1 MAQRI
6 RITGLV
12 QGVGFRPNVWRLARA
27 CGIAGTVRN
36 DSSGVLIDA
45 WGSDAAL
52 ADFQQQ
58 LRTDIPPLARLD
70 SLQVMLLDAPCPH
83 DDFRIIA
90 SESGEIHTG
99 VVADA
104 AMCPACRADIF
115 DASNRR
121 YRYPFTNCTHC
132 GPRLSIVRTI
142 PYDRANTSMA
152 EFAQC
157 PDCLREYTDPAD
169 RRFHAQPN
177 ACPTCGPSV
186 WLEDM
191 AGQGIEPTAA
201 ERDCIDT
208 ASRLLREGCIIAL
221 MGLGGVHLVC
231 DATNETAVATLR
243 QRKRRYQKPLAL
255 MARDTEVIRQYCYV
269 SDAEAALLQG
279 RHAPIVLLERKIPP
293 IPSPSPARGEGSKR
307 QESGG
312 LSCSLTP
319 CGGGL
324 GWGVSSALNTLGFM
338 LPYTPLHALLLE
350 SWDTPLIMTSANLSE
365 EPQCITIVETR
376 QRMQGIADYLLL
388 HNRPIVNRVD
398 DSVARILAGK
408 PRLLRRARGYAPEPL
423 TLPAG
428 FANAP
433 PLLAMGGELKNT
445 FALLRDGQAILS
457 QHLGD
462 LEDART
468 GREYT
473 HTLRLY
479 RDLFQHQP
487 QAIVV
492 DKHPG
497 YRSTQLGQQWA
508 REQGLPLI
516 EVQHHHAHVAACM
529 AENGWPVEG
538 GKVLGIL
545 LDGLGYGDDGT
556 LWGGEFLLADYSN
569 YERVGHFKPV
579 AMPGGTQAIL
589 QPWRNT
595 WAHLQALGWSE
606 VSTCFADLELIQYLQ
621 QQPLA
626 TLETMLTRGL
636 NSPSSSSCGRLF
648 DAVAAALDCSRDS
661 ISYEG
666 QAAIELEALT
676 PACLL
681 NIVPAYPFALA
692 KNAAACWEIDPAPL
706 WFELLK
712 DLQTGY
718 CREAIAAQF
727 HQGLI
732 HIISELAQ
740 RLWVEYPEIK
750 AIALSGGV
758 FQNAILFNGIS
769 QRLQGFGQPV
779 LTHQHVP
786 TNDGGIALGQA
797 VIGAMRQKQAYYAP

>member
-1 MAQRI
+1 MSAHRI

-12 QGVGFRPNVWRLARA
+12 QGVGFRPNVWRLAHE
-27 CGIAGTVRN
+27 CNIAGTVCN
-36 DSSGVLIDA
+36 DSSGVLIEA
-45 WGSDAAL
+45 WGNESAL

-70 SLQVMLLDAPCPH
+70 SLRATPLDMPCPH

-90 SESGEIHTG
+90 SVGGEIHTG

-104 AMCPACRADIF
+104 ALCRACRADIVE
-115 DASNRR
+115 ASNRR

-132 GPRLSIVRTI
+132 GPRLSIVRSI

-152 EFAQC
+152 SFPQC
-157 PDCLREYTDPAD
+157 PDCLREYTNPAD

-177 ACPTCGPSV
+177 ACPTCGPTM

-191 AGQGIEPTAA
+191 AGQGITPMAT
-201 ERDCIDT
+201 ERDCLDT
-208 ASRLLREGCIIAL
+208 ASRLLREGHIIAL

-231 DATNETAVATLR
+231 DATNAASIAELR
-243 QRKRRYQKPLAL
+243 RRKRRYQKPLAL
-255 MARDTEVIRQYCYV
+255 MVRDVDVIRPYCHI
-269 SDAEAALLQG
+269 SDAEAVLLHSK
-279 RHAPIVLLERKIPP
+279 HAPIVLLERRVGGEIPT
-293 IPSPSPARGEGSKR
+293 I
-307 QESGG
+307 
-312 LSCSLTP
+312 
-319 CGGGL
+319 
-324 GWGVSSALNTLGFM
+324 GFM

-350 SWDTPLIMTSANLSE
+350 TWDTPLIMTSANRSA
-365 EPQCITIVETR
+365 EPQCITVEETR

-398 DSVARILAGK
+398 DSVTRILAGK
-408 PRLLRRARGYAPEPL
+408 PRLLRRARGYAPEPI
-423 TLPAG
+423 TLPLG
-428 FANAP
+428 FADAP

-445 FALLRDGQAILS
+445 FALVRDGQAILS

-468 GREYT
+468 WREYT
-473 HTLRLY
+473 HTLQLY

-497 YRSTQLGQQWA
+497 YRSTQLGQEWA

-516 EVQHHHAHVAACM
+516 EVQHHHAHIAACM
-529 AENGWPVEG
+529 ADNGWATDG
-538 GKVLGIL
+538 GKVLGIV

-556 LWGGEFLLADYSN
+556 LWGGEFLLADYGG

-579 AMPGGTQAIL
+579 AMPGGVQAIR

-595 WAHLQALGWSE
+595 WAHLHALGWAEVASE
-606 VSTCFADLELIQYLQ
+606 FADLELIQYLQ

-626 TLETMLTRGL
+626 TLDTMLARGL
-636 NSPSSSSCGRLF
+636 NAPLSSSCGRLF
-648 DAVAAALDCSRDS
+648 DAVAAALDCSRAS

-681 NIVPAYPFALA
+681 HVVPAYPFAIA
-692 KNAAACWEIDPAPL
+692 RNAAGCWEIDSAPM
-706 WFELLK
+706 WYELLK

-732 HIISELAQ
+732 HVIADLAQ
-740 RLWVEYPEIK
+740 RLCVEFPTIQ
-750 AIALSGGV
+750 AVALSGGV
-758 FQNAILFNGIS
+758 FQNALLCTGVQ
-769 QRLQGFGQPV
+769 QRLESAGLRV

-786 TNDGGIALGQA
+786 SNDGGIALGQA
-797 VIGAMRQKQAYYAP
+797 VIGAMARM

>member
-1 MAQRI
+1 MACCI

-12 QGVGFRPNVWRLARA
+12 QGVGFRPNVWRLAQA
-27 CGIAGTVRN
+27 GGIAGTVRN
-36 DSSGVLIDA
+36 DSSGVLIKA
-45 WGSDAAL
+45 WGSESAL

-58 LRTDIPPLARLD
+58 LRTDIPPLARIDHIHIMPLD
-70 SLQVMLLDAPCPH
+70 TACCPH
-83 DDFRIIA
+83 HDFRIIA
-90 SESGEIHTG
+90 SVGGEIHTG
-99 VVADA
+99 IVADA

-152 EFAQC
+152 GFAQC
-157 PDCLREYTDPAD
+157 PECLSEYTNPAD

-177 ACPTCGPSV
+177 ACPTCGPNV

-191 AGQGIEPTAA
+191 AGKGIAPDVA
-201 ERDCIDT
+201 ERDCLDT
-208 ASRLLREGCIIAL
+208 ANRLLREGHILAL

-231 DATNETAVATLR
+231 DATNEASVAELR
-243 QRKRRYQKPLAL
+243 CRKRRYQKPLAL
-255 MARDTEVIRQYCYV
+255 MARDLDVIIQYCYV
-269 SDAEAALLQG
+269 SDADAALLQSK
-279 RHAPIVLLERKIPP
+279 HAPIVLLERRVGGAQAIPTIIAP
-293 IPSPSPARGEGSKR
+293 HQHTI
-307 QESGG
+307 
-312 LSCSLTP
+312 
-319 CGGGL
+319 
-324 GWGVSSALNTLGFM
+324 GFM
-338 LPYTPLHALLLE
+338 LPYTPIHALLLE
-350 SWDTPLIMTSANLSE
+350 TWNTPLIMTSANLSE
-365 EPQCITIVETR
+365 EPQCITIAETR

-388 HNRPIVNRVD
+388 HNRPILNRVD

-408 PRLLRRARGYAPEPL
+408 PRLLRRSRGYAPEPIN
-423 TLPAG
+423 LPEG
-428 FANAP
+428 FTATP

-445 FALLRDGQAILS
+445 FALVRDGQAILS

-468 GREYT
+468 WREYT
-473 HTLRLY
+473 HTLQLY
-479 RDLFQHQP
+479 RDLFQHEP

-529 AENGWPVEG
+529 AENGWAING
-538 GKVLGIL
+538 GKVLGIV

-556 LWGGEFLLADYSN
+556 LWGGEFLLADYSG
-569 YERVGHFKPV
+569 YERVGHFKPI

-595 WAHLQALGWSE
+595 WAHLHTLGWSE

-636 NSPSSSSCGRLF
+636 NSPLSSSCGRLF
-648 DAVAAALDCSRDS
+648 DAVAASLNCSRDT

-676 PACLL
+676 PVCLL
-681 NIVPAYPFALA
+681 NIVPPYPFALA
-692 KNAAACWEIDPAPL
+692 KNAAGCWEIDPASM
-706 WFELLK
+706 WYELLK
-712 DLQTGY
+712 DLHTGY

-732 HIISELAQ
+732 HVISELAQ
-740 RLWVEYPEIK
+740 RLCVESPEIQ

-758 FQNAILFNGIS
+758 FQNTILFNGIS
-769 QRLQGFGQPV
+769 QRLQGFGQQV

-797 VIGAMRQKQAYYAP
+797 AIGAMLQKQAYYAP

>member
-1 MAQRI
+1 MSAQRI

-12 QGVGFRPNVWRLARA
+12 QGVGFRPNVWRLAQA
-27 CGIAGTVRN
+27 EGIAGTVRN
-36 DSSGVLIDA
+36 DSSGVLIEA
-45 WGSDAAL
+45 WGSESAL
-52 ADFQQQ
+52 ANFQQQ

-70 SLQVMLLDAPCPH
+70 NLHITLLDEPCPH

-90 SESGEIHTG
+90 SVGGEIHTG
-99 VVADA
+99 IVADA

-152 EFAQC
+152 GFPQC
-157 PDCLREYTDPAD
+157 PECLSEYTNPAD

-177 ACPTCGPSV
+177 ACPTCGPNM
-186 WLEDM
+186 WLENM
-191 AGQGIEPTAA
+191 AGQGIAPDVA
-201 ERDCIDT
+201 ERDGLDT
-208 ASRLLREGCIIAL
+208 ANGLLREGHILAL

-231 DATNETAVATLR
+231 EATNEASVAELR
-243 QRKRRYQKPLAL
+243 RRKRRYQKPLAL
-255 MARDTEVIRQYCYV
+255 MARDLAVIRQYCQV
-269 SDAEAALLQG
+269 DDVEAALLQSKY
-279 RHAPIVLLERKIPP
+279 APIVLLNRRVGGAQAIPT
-293 IPSPSPARGEGSKR
+293 ISPNVAPH
-307 QESGG
+307 QH
-312 LSCSLTP
+312 TI
-319 CGGGL
+319 
-324 GWGVSSALNTLGFM
+324 GFM

-350 SWDTPLIMTSANLSE
+350 TWNTPLIMTSANLSE
-365 EPQCITIVETR
+365 EPQCITLKETR

-398 DSVARILAGK
+398 DSVTRVLAGR
-408 PRLLRRARGYAPEPL
+408 PRIMRRARGYAPESIN
-423 TLPAG
+423 LPSG
-428 FANAP
+428 FADAP

-445 FALLRDGQAILS
+445 FVLLRDGQAILS

-468 GREYT
+468 WHEYT
-473 HTLRLY
+473 HTLQLY
-479 RDLFQHQP
+479 RDLFQHEP

-508 REQGLPLI
+508 REQGLPLL

-529 AENGWPVEG
+529 AENGWSLDG
-538 GKVLGIL
+538 GKVLGIV

-556 LWGGEFLLADYSN
+556 LWGGEFLLADYRG
-569 YERVGHFKPV
+569 YQRVGHFKPV
-579 AMPGGTQAIL
+579 AMPGGTQVIL

-595 WAHLQALGWSE
+595 WAHLHALGWSE
-606 VSTCFADLELIQYLQ
+606 VSACFADLELIQYLQ
-621 QQPLA
+621 QQPVA

-636 NSPSSSSCGRLF
+636 NSPLSSACGRLF
-648 DAVAAALDCSRDS
+648 DAVAAALNCSRDT

-681 NIVPAYPFALA
+681 NTVPAYPFAIE
-692 KNAAACWEIDPAPL
+692 KNAAGCWEIDPTPM
-706 WFELLK
+706 WYELLK
-712 DLQTGY
+712 DLHTGY

-732 HIISELAQ
+732 HSISELAQ
-740 RLWVEYPEIK
+740 RLWVEYPAIQ

-758 FQNAILFNGIS
+758 FQNAILFKGVS
-769 QRLQGFGQPV
+769 QRLQATGLPV
-779 LTHQHVP
+779 LTHQHIP

-797 VIGAMRQKQAYYAP
+797 VIGATAQM

>member
-12 QGVGFRPNVWRLARA
+12 QGVGFRPNVWRLAQA

-36 DSSGVLIDA
+36 DSSGVLVDA
-45 WGSDAAL
+45 WGSEAAL

-58 LRTDIPPLARLD
+58 LRSDIPPLARID
-70 SLQVMLLDAPCPH
+70 GIQITVLDASCPH

-99 VVADA
+99 IVADA

-115 DASNRR
+115 EANNRR

-142 PYDRANTSMA
+142 PYDRANTCMA
-152 EFAQC
+152 GFAQC

-177 ACPTCGPSV
+177 ACPMCGPTL

-191 AGQGIEPTAA
+191 TGQGITPTGT

-208 ASRLLREGCIIAL
+208 ASRLLREGHILAL

-231 DATNETAVATLR
+231 DATNESSVAELR
-243 QRKRRYQKPLAL
+243 RRKRRYQKPLAL
-255 MARDTEVIRQYCYV
+255 MARDVDVIRQYCHI
-269 SDAEAALLQG
+269 SEAESALLQSK
-279 RHAPIVLLERKIPP
+279 HAPIVLLERRVGGAQAIPT
-293 IPSPSPARGEGSKR
+293 I
-307 QESGG
+307 
-312 LSCSLTP
+312 
-319 CGGGL
+319 
-324 GWGVSSALNTLGFM
+324 GFM
-338 LPYTPLHALLLE
+338 LPYTPFHALLLE
-350 SWDTPLIMTSANLSE
+350 TWSTPLIMTSANRSE
-365 EPQCITIVETR
+365 EPQCITLDETR

-398 DSVARILAGK
+398 DSVTRILAGK
-408 PRLLRRARGYAPEPL
+408 PRLLRRARGYAPEPIR
-423 TLPAG
+423 LPSG
-428 FANAP
+428 FTDTP

-468 GREYT
+468 WREYT
-473 HTLRLY
+473 HTLQLY

-508 REQGLPLI
+508 REQGLPLL

-529 AENGWPVEG
+529 ADNGWSLDG
-538 GKVLGIL
+538 GKVLGIV

-556 LWGGEFLLADYSN
+556 LWGGEFLLADYAT
-569 YERVGHFKPV
+569 YQRVGHFKPV

-595 WAHLQALGWSE
+595 WAHLHALGWSAFAAH
-606 VSTCFADLELIQYLQ
+606 FADLELTQFLQ

-626 TLETMLTRGL
+626 TLETMLARGL
-636 NSPSSSSCGRLF
+636 NSPLSSSCGRLF
-648 DAVAAALDCSRDS
+648 DAVAAALDCSRAN

-666 QAAIELEALT
+666 QAAIELEALAAAA
-676 PACLL
+676 PDS
-681 NIVPAYPFALA
+681 VQPYPCAIA
-692 KNAAACWEIDPAPL
+692 KNAADCWEIDPAPL
-706 WFELLK
+706 WYALLH
-712 DLQTGY
+712 DLQNGTQ
-718 CREAIAAQF
+718 RATIAARF
-727 HQGLI
+727 HHGLI
-732 HIISELAQ
+732 RVIVELAQ
-740 RLWVEYPEIK
+740 RLCVEYPDIQ
-750 AIALSGGV
+750 AVALSGGV
-758 FQNAILFNGIS
+758 FQNTLLFNGIS
-769 QRLQGFGQPV
+769 QQLTDAGGRV

-797 VIGAMRQKQAYYAP
+797 VIGAAQMVNPFA

>member
-1 MAQRI
+1 MAQCI
-6 RITGLV
+6 RVTGLV
-12 QGVGFRPNVWRLARA
+12 QGVGFRPNVWRLAQV
-27 CGIAGTVRN
+27 CHIAGTVRN
-36 DSSGVLIDA
+36 DSSGVLIEA
-45 WGSDAAL
+45 WGSDTAL

-58 LRTDIPPLARLD
+58 LCSDIPPLARID
-70 SLQVMLLDAPCPH
+70 SIQITVLEAACPH

-115 DASNRR
+115 DPSNRR

-132 GPRLSIVRTI
+132 GPRLSIVRSI

-152 EFAQC
+152 GFAQC
-157 PDCLREYTDPAD
+157 PDCLREYTNPAD

-177 ACPTCGPSV
+177 ACSTCGPKV

-191 AGQGIEPTAA
+191 AGQGIAPTGT

-208 ASRLLREGCIIAL
+208 ASRLLREGHILAL

-255 MARDTEVIRQYCYV
+255 MARDIEVIRQYCYM
-269 SDAEAALLQG
+269 SEAEAVLLHSK
-279 RHAPIVLLERKIPP
+279 HAPIVLLER
-293 IPSPSPARGEGSKR
+293 RVGGEM
-307 QESGG
+307 
-312 LSCSLTP
+312 P
-319 CGGGL
+319 
-324 GWGVSSALNTLGFM
+324 TLGFM

-350 SWDTPLIMTSANLSE
+350 SWDTPLVMTSANLSE

-398 DSVARILAGK
+398 DSVTRILAGK
-408 PRLLRRARGYAPEPL
+408 PRIIRRARGYAPEPIN
-423 TLPAG
+423 LPLG
-428 FANAP
+428 FADAL

-468 GREYT
+468 WHEYT
-473 HTLRLY
+473 HTLQLY

-529 AENGWPVEG
+529 AENGWSLDG
-538 GKVLGIL
+538 GKVLGIV
-545 LDGLGYGDDGT
+545 LDGLGYGDNGT
-556 LWGGEFLLADYSN
+556 LWGGEFLLADYSG
-569 YERVGHFKPV
+569 YKRVGHFKSI
-579 AMPGGTQAIL
+579 AMLGGTQAIL

-606 VSTCFADLELIQYLQ
+606 VSTCFADLELIQFLQ

-626 TLETMLTRGL
+626 TLETMLARGL

-648 DAVAAALDCSRDS
+648 DAVAAALNCSRES

-666 QAAIELEALT
+666 QAALELEALT

-681 NIVPAYPFALA
+681 NIVPAYPFALE
-692 KNAAACWEIDPAPL
+692 KNAAGCWEIDPAPL
-706 WFELLK
+706 WYALLK

-769 QRLQGFGQPV
+769 QRLQGLGQQV

-797 VIGAMRQKQAYYAP
+797 VIGAIRQKQAYYAP

>member
-1 MAQRI
+1 MVAYRI

-12 QGVGFRPNVWRLARA
+12 QGVGFRPNVWRLAQA

-36 DSSGVLIDA
+36 DSSGVLVDA

-70 SLQVMLLDAPCPH
+70 SLQVMLLDEPCPH

-115 DASNRR
+115 EASNRR

-152 EFAQC
+152 GFAQC

-177 ACPTCGPSV
+177 ACPTCGPRV
-186 WLEDM
+186 WLENM
-191 AGQGIEPTAA
+191 AGQGITPTGT

-208 ASRLLREGCIIAL
+208 ASRLLREGHILAL

-231 DATNETAVATLR
+231 DAMNESSVAELR
-243 QRKRRYQKPLAL
+243 RRKRRYQKPLAL
-255 MARDTEVIRQYCYV
+255 MARDVAVIRQYCEV
-269 SDAEAALLQG
+269 SEAETTLLRS
-279 RHAPIVLLERKIPP
+279 RHAPIVLLEETPP
-293 IPSPSPARGEGSKR
+293 NLPLSGEGQEVCSPSLLP
-307 QESGG
+307 
-312 LSCSLTP
+312 SLIR
-319 CGGGL
+319 GGL
-324 GWGVSSALNTLGFM
+324 GRGFFGFM

-365 EPQCITIVETR
+365 EPQCITLAETR

-398 DSVARILAGK
+398 DSVTRILAGK
-408 PRLLRRARGYAPEPL
+408 PRLLRRARGYAPEPIL
-423 TLPAG
+423 LPSG
-428 FANAP
+428 FADAQ

-445 FALLRDGQAILS
+445 FALVRDGQAILS

-468 GREYT
+468 WREYT
-473 HTLRLY
+473 HTLQLY

-508 REQGLPLI
+508 REQGLSLI

-529 AENGWPVEG
+529 ADNGWPMDG
-538 GKVLGIL
+538 GKVLGIV
-545 LDGLGYGDDGT
+545 LDGLGYGEDGT
-556 LWGGEFLLADYSN
+556 LWGGEFLLADYRG
-569 YERVGHFKPV
+569 YQRVGHFKPV

-595 WAHLQALGWSE
+595 WAHLHALGWSE

-636 NSPSSSSCGRLF
+636 NSPLSSSCGRLF
-648 DAVAAALDCSRDS
+648 DAVAAALNCSRDG

-681 NIVPAYPFALA
+681 NIVPAYPFGLE
-692 KNAAACWEIDPAPL
+692 KNAAGCWEIDPAPL

-732 HIISELAQ
+732 HSISELAQ
-740 RLWVEYPEIK
+740 RLWVEYSEIQ
-750 AIALSGGV
+750 AVALSGGV

-769 QRLQGFGQPV
+769 QRLQGLGQQM

-797 VIGAMRQKQAYYAP
+797 VIGAIRQKQAYYAP

>member
-1 MAQRI
+1 MAQCI
-6 RITGLV
+6 RVTGLV
-12 QGVGFRPNVWRLARA
+12 QGVGFRPNVWRLAQV
-27 CGIAGTVRN
+27 CHITGTVRN
-36 DSSGVLIDA
+36 DSSGVLIEA
-45 WGSDAAL
+45 WGSDTAL

-58 LRTDIPPLARLD
+58 LRSDIPPLARID
-70 SLQVMLLDAPCPH
+70 SIQTTVLEAVCPP

-104 AMCPACRADIF
+104 AMCRACRADVF
-115 DASNRR
+115 DPSNRR

-152 EFAQC
+152 NFPQC
-157 PDCLREYTDPAD
+157 LDCLREYTDPAD

-177 ACPTCGPSV
+177 ACPMCGPNV

-191 AGQGIEPTAA
+191 AGQGIAPSAA

-208 ASRLLREGCIIAL
+208 ASRLLREGHILAL

-231 DATNETAVATLR
+231 DATNESSVAELR
-243 QRKRRYQKPLAL
+243 RRKHRYQKPLAL
-255 MARDTEVIRQYCYV
+255 MARDIDAIRPYCRV
-269 SDAEAALLQG
+269 DEAEAMLLQSK
-279 RHAPIVLLERKIPP
+279 HAPIVLLERRVGREVPTI
-293 IPSPSPARGEGSKR
+293 
-307 QESGG
+307 
-312 LSCSLTP
+312 
-319 CGGGL
+319 
-324 GWGVSSALNTLGFM
+324 GFM

-350 SWDTPLIMTSANLSE
+350 SWDTPLVMTSANLSE
-365 EPQCITIVETR
+365 EPQCIAVEETR

-398 DSVARILAGK
+398 DSVTRVLAGK

-423 TLPAG
+423 TLPSG
-428 FANAP
+428 FADAS

-468 GREYT
+468 WREYT
-473 HTLRLY
+473 HTLQLY
-479 RDLFQHQP
+479 RDLFQHEP
-487 QAIVV
+487 QALVV

-508 REQGLPLI
+508 REHGLPLI

-529 AENGWPVEG
+529 AENGWPVDG
-538 GKVLGIL
+538 DKVLGIV
-545 LDGLGYGDDGT
+545 LDGLGYGEDGT
-556 LWGGEFLLADYSN
+556 FWGGEFLLADYSG

-595 WAHLQALGWSE
+595 WAHLHTLGWSE
-606 VSTCFADLELIQYLQ
+606 VRTCFADLELMQFLQ
-621 QQPLA
+621 QQPLP
-626 TLETMLTRGL
+626 TLETMLTQGL
-636 NSPSSSSCGRLF
+636 NSPVSSSCGRLF
-648 DAVAAALDCSRDS
+648 DAVAAALNCSRDG

-666 QAAIELEALT
+666 QAALELEALT

-681 NIVPAYPFALA
+681 NIVPAYPFAMA
-692 KNAAACWEIDPAPL
+692 KNAVGCWEIDPAPL
-706 WFELLK
+706 WYALLK
-712 DLQTGY
+712 DLHTGY

-727 HQGLI
+727 HRGLI
-732 HIISELAQ
+732 DIISELAQ
-740 RLWVEYPEIK
+740 RLWVEYP
-750 AIALSGGV
+750 AIQAVALSGGV

-769 QRLQGFGQPV
+769 QRLQGLGQQV

-797 VIGAMRQKQAYYAP
+797 VIGAIRQKQAYYAP

>member
-1 MAQRI
+1 MKSCCI

-12 QGVGFRPNVWRLARA
+12 QGVGFRPNVWRLAQV
-27 CGIAGTVRN
+27 CGIVGTVRN
-36 DSSGVLIDA
+36 DSSGVLIEA
-45 WGSDAAL
+45 WGSESAL
-52 ADFQQQ
+52 ANFQQQ
-58 LRTDIPPLARLD
+58 LHTDVPPLARLD
-70 SLQVMLLDAPCPH
+70 GIHITELDAEDTACPH
-83 DDFRIIA
+83 PDFRIIA
-90 SESGEIHTG
+90 SESGDIHTG
-99 VVADA
+99 IVADA

-177 ACPTCGPSV
+177 ACPTCGPKV
-186 WLEDM
+186 WLENM
-191 AGQGIEPTAA
+191 AGQGIEPTTA

-208 ASRLLREGCIIAL
+208 TSRLLREGHIIAL

-255 MARDTEVIRQYCYV
+255 MARDINIIRQYCFV
-269 SDAEAALLQG
+269 SEAEAVLLQS
-279 RHAPIVLLERKIPP
+279 RHAPIVLLERRVSGEIPT
-293 IPSPSPARGEGSKR
+293 I
-307 QESGG
+307 
-312 LSCSLTP
+312 
-319 CGGGL
+319 
-324 GWGVSSALNTLGFM
+324 GFM

-350 SWDTPLIMTSANLSE
+350 TWDTPLIMTSANRSE
-365 EPQCITIVETR
+365 EPQCITLGETR

-398 DSVARILAGK
+398 DSVTRILAGK

-423 TLPAG
+423 TLPSG
-428 FANAP
+428 FADVP

-445 FALLRDGQAILS
+445 FALLRDGQAMLS

-468 GREYT
+468 WREYT
-473 HTLRLY
+473 HTVQLY

-508 REQGLPLI
+508 REQGLPLL

-538 GKVLGIL
+538 GKVLGIV

-556 LWGGEFLLADYSN
+556 LWGGEFLLADYSG

-626 TLETMLTRGL
+626 TLETMVARGL
-636 NSPSSSSCGRLF
+636 NSPLSSSCGRLF

-681 NIVPAYPFALA
+681 KIVPPYPFALE
-692 KNAAACWEIDPAPL
+692 KNTAGCWEIDPAPM
-706 WFELLK
+706 WYALLK

-732 HIISELAQ
+732 RIIVELAQ
-740 RLWVEYPEIK
+740 HLCVECPTIQ
-750 AIALSGGV
+750 AVALSGGV
-758 FQNAILFNGIS
+758 FQNAILFNGVS
-769 QRLQGFGQPV
+769 QRLQAAGLPV

-786 TNDGGIALGQA
+786 PNDGGIALGQA
-797 VIGAMRQKQAYYAP
+797 VIGATTQM

>member
-1 MAQRI
+1 MMTAQRI

-12 QGVGFRPNVWRLARA
+12 QGVGFRPNVWRLAQA
-27 CGIAGTVRN
+27 CHIAGTVRN
-36 DSSGVLIDA
+36 DSSGVLIEA
-45 WGSDAAL
+45 WGSESAL
-52 ADFQQQ
+52 AAFQQQ
-58 LRTDIPPLARLD
+58 LRTDIPPLAHIERLQITA
-70 SLQVMLLDAPCPH
+70 LEAACPH
-83 DDFRIIA
+83 HDFRIIA

-99 VVADA
+99 IVADA
-104 AMCPACRADIF
+104 AMCAACRADIF
-115 DASNRR
+115 DVNNRR

-152 EFAQC
+152 GFAQC

-177 ACPTCGPSV
+177 ACPTCGPKV

-191 AGQGIEPTAA
+191 AGQTISAA
-201 ERDCIDT
+201 VGERDCLDT
-208 ASRLLREGCIIAL
+208 AQCLLREGHILAL

-231 DATNETAVATLR
+231 DASNATAVANLR

-255 MARDTEVIRQYCYV
+255 MARDLAVVRQYCRV
-269 SDAEAALLQG
+269 SEAEAALL
-279 RHAPIVLLERKIPP
+279 HSKYAPIVLLEAKVW
-293 IPSPSPARGEGSKR
+293 
-307 QESGG
+307 
-312 LSCSLTP
+312 LN
-319 CGGGL
+319 
-324 GWGVSSALNTLGFM
+324 GVSSVPFLGFM

-350 SWDTPLIMTSANLSE
+350 TWDTPLVMTSANLSE
-365 EPQCITIVETR
+365 EPQCITLDETR

-398 DSVARILAGK
+398 DSVARILGGK
-408 PRLLRRARGYAPEPL
+408 SRLLRWARGYAPEPIH
-423 TLPAG
+423 LPAG
-428 FANAP
+428 FTDVP

-445 FALLRDGQAILS
+445 FALVRDGQVILS

-473 HTLRLY
+473 HTLQLY

-487 QAIVV
+487 QTIVV

-497 YRSTQLGQQWA
+497 YRSTQVGQQWA
-508 REQGLPLI
+508 REQALPVI

-529 AENGWPVEG
+529 ADNDWPLAG
-538 GKVLGIL
+538 GTVLGIV

-556 LWGGEFLLADYSN
+556 LWGGEFLLADYAN
-569 YERVGHFKPV
+569 YQRVGHFKPI

-595 WAHLQALGWSE
+595 WAHLHALGWDNIAAS
-606 VSTCFADLELIQYLQ
+606 FADLGLLQ
-621 QQPLA
+621 FLPQQPLA
-626 TLETMLTRGL
+626 TLETMLARGL
-636 NSPSSSSCGRLF
+636 NSPLSSSCGRLF
-648 DAVAAALDCSRDS
+648 DAVAAALDCSRAN

-666 QAAIELEALT
+666 QAAIELEALAAAA
-676 PACLL
+676 PDS
-681 NIVPAYPFALA
+681 VQSYPFTIA
-692 KNAAACWEIDPAPL
+692 KNAADCWEIDPAPL
-706 WFELLK
+706 WYALLH
-712 DLQTGY
+712 DLQNGTQ
-718 CREAIAAQF
+718 RATIAARF

-732 HIISELAQ
+732 RVIVKLAQ
-740 RLWVEYPEIK
+740 RLCVEYPDIQ
-750 AIALSGGV
+750 AVALSGGV
-758 FQNAILFNGIS
+758 FQNALLFNGIS
-769 QRLQGFGQPV
+769 QQLTDAGVRV

-797 VIGAMRQKQAYYAP
+797 VIGAAQMVNPFA

>member
-1 MAQRI
+1 MSACRI

-12 QGVGFRPNVWRLARA
+12 QGVGFRPNVWRLAQA
-27 CGIAGTVRN
+27 GGIAGTVRN
-36 DSSGVLIDA
+36 DSSGVLIEA
-45 WGSDAAL
+45 WGSESAL

-58 LRTDIPPLARLD
+58 LHTDVPPLARLD
-70 SLQVMLLDAPCPH
+70 GIHITVLDADCPPP
-83 DDFRIIA
+83 DFRIIA

-99 VVADA
+99 IVADA
-104 AMCPACRADIF
+104 SMCPACRADIF
-115 DASNRR
+115 DASNRRYR

-152 EFAQC
+152 GFAQC

-177 ACPTCGPSV
+177 ACPTCGPNV

-191 AGQGIEPTAA
+191 AGHGIEPTAA

-208 ASRLLREGCIIAL
+208 ASRLLREGHIIAL

-231 DATNETAVATLR
+231 DAMNEISVAELR
-243 QRKRRYQKPLAL
+243 RRKRRYQKPLAL
-255 MARDTEVIRQYCYV
+255 MARDIDVIRQYCYM
-269 SDAEAALLQG
+269 SEAEAALLHSK
-279 RHAPIVLLERKIPP
+279 HAPIVLLERRMGGEIPT
-293 IPSPSPARGEGSKR
+293 I
-307 QESGG
+307 
-312 LSCSLTP
+312 
-319 CGGGL
+319 
-324 GWGVSSALNTLGFM
+324 GFM
-338 LPYTPLHALLLE
+338 LPYTPLHALLLDT
-350 SWDTPLIMTSANLSE
+350 WNTPLIMTSANLSE
-365 EPQCITIVETR
+365 EPQCITIAETR

-529 AENGWPVEG
+529 AENGWSVEG
-538 GKVLGIL
+538 GKVLGIV

-556 LWGGEFLLADYSN
+556 LWGGEFLLADYSG

-595 WAHLQALGWSE
+595 WVHLQALDWAE
-606 VSTCFADLELIQYLQ
+606 VSTCFTELELIQYLQ

-636 NSPSSSSCGRLF
+636 NSPLSSSCGRLF
-648 DAVAAALDCSRDS
+648 DAVAAALNCSRDG

-666 QAAIELEALT
+666 QAALELEVLT

-681 NIVPAYPFALA
+681 NIVPAYTFGLE
-692 KNAAACWEIDPAPL
+692 KNAAGCWEIDPAPL

-740 RLWVEYPEIK
+740 CLWVEYPEIQ
-750 AIALSGGV
+750 AVALSGGV

-769 QRLQGFGQPV
+769 QRLQGLGQQV

>member
-1 MAQRI
+1 MIAQRI
-6 RITGLV
+6 RISGLV

-36 DSSGVLIDA
+36 DSSGILIEA
-45 WGSDAAL
+45 WGNAPAL

-58 LRTDIPPLARLD
+58 LRSDIPPLARIEH
-70 SLQVMLLDAPCPH
+70 LQITALEAACPH
-83 DDFRIIA
+83 SDFRIIA
-90 SESGEIHTG
+90 SESGEVHTN

-104 AMCPACRADIF
+104 AMCAACRADIF
-115 DASNRR
+115 DVNNRR

-142 PYDRANTSMA
+142 PYDRANTSMVG
-152 EFAQC
+152 FAQC

-177 ACPTCGPSV
+177 ACPICGPQL
-186 WLEDM
+186 WLETM
-191 AGQGIEPTAA
+191 NGQAITPDFG
-201 ERDCIDT
+201 ERDCLDT
-208 ASRLLREGCIIAL
+208 AHRLLREGHILAL

-231 DATNETAVATLR
+231 DASNETALANLR

-255 MARDTEVIRQYCYV
+255 MARDLAVVRHYCHV
-269 SDAEAALLQG
+269 SAEEAALLQSQY
-279 RHAPIVLLERKIPP
+279 APIVLLEETLPNLPLSGEEQEERSTVSL
-293 IPSPSPARGEGSKR
+293 PSLIR
-307 QESGG
+307 
-312 LSCSLTP
+312 
-319 CGGGL
+319 GGL
-324 GWGVSSALNTLGFM
+324 GRGFFLGFM

-350 SWDTPLIMTSANLSE
+350 PWDTPLVMTSANLSE
-365 EPQCITIVETR
+365 EPQCITLDETR

-398 DSVARILAGK
+398 DSVARILGGK
-408 PRLLRRARGYAPEPL
+408 PRLLRRARGYAPEPIR
-423 TLPAG
+423 LPKG
-428 FANAP
+428 FTDVP

-445 FALLRDGQAILS
+445 FALVRDEQVILS

-473 HTLRLY
+473 HTLQLY

-497 YRSTQLGQQWA
+497 YRSTQIGQQWA
-508 REQGLPLI
+508 REHALPVI

-529 AENGWPVEG
+529 ADNHWPLAG
-538 GKVLGIL
+538 GKVLGIV

-556 LWGGEFLLADYSN
+556 LWGGEFLLADYLS
-569 YERVGHFKPV
+569 YQRVGHFKPI

-595 WAHLQALGWSE
+595 WAHLHALGWDKIAAS
-606 VSTCFADLELIQYLQ
+606 FADLGLLQFLQ

-626 TLETMLTRGL
+626 TLETMLARGL
-636 NSPSSSSCGRLF
+636 NSPLSSSCGRLF
-648 DAVAAALDCSRDS
+648 DAVAAALDCSRLT

-666 QAAIELEALT
+666 QAAIELETLAAAAAPNSVT
-676 PACLL
+676 P
-681 NIVPAYPFALA
+681 YPFGIS
-692 KNAAACWEIDPAPL
+692 KNAAGCWEIDPTPL
-706 WFELLK
+706 WHTLLN
-712 DLQTGY
+712 DLKIGNERAT
-718 CREAIAAQF
+718 IAACF

-732 HIISELAQ
+732 RVIVELAQ
-740 RLWVEYPEIK
+740 RLCDEYPDIQ
-750 AIALSGGV
+750 AVALSGGV
-758 FQNAILFNGIS
+758 FQNTLLFNGIS
-769 QRLQGFGQPV
+769 QRLEHADLTV
-779 LTHQHVP
+779 LTHQYVP
-786 TNDGGIALGQA
+786 SNDGGLALGQA
-797 VIGAMRQKQAYYAP
+797 AIGAANF

>member
-1 MAQRI
+1 MIAQRI

-12 QGVGFRPNVWRLARA
+12 QGVGFRPNVWRLAQA

-36 DSSGVLIDA
+36 DSSGVLVDA
-45 WGSDAAL
+45 WGSDIAL

-58 LRTDIPPLARLD
+58 LRTDIPPLARIEGI
-70 SLQVMLLDAPCPH
+70 QITVLDAPSPH

-99 VVADA
+99 IVADA

-115 DASNRR
+115 EASNRR

-152 EFAQC
+152 GFAQC

-177 ACPTCGPSV
+177 ACPTCGPNV
-186 WLEDM
+186 WLENM
-191 AGQGIEPTAA
+191 VGQGIAPTGT

-208 ASRLLREGCIIAL
+208 ASRLLREGHIVAL

-231 DATNETAVATLR
+231 DATNESSVAELR
-243 QRKRRYQKPLAL
+243 RRKRRYQKPLAL
-255 MARDTEVIRQYCYV
+255 MARDVEVIRQYCHI
-269 SDAEAALLQG
+269 SEAEGALLQSKY
-279 RHAPIVLLERKIPP
+279 APIVLLERRVGGARAIPT
-293 IPSPSPARGEGSKR
+293 IA
-307 QESGG
+307 
-312 LSCSLTP
+312 T
-319 CGGGL
+319 
-324 GWGVSSALNTLGFM
+324 SAVPTQHTIGFM

-350 SWDTPLIMTSANLSE
+350 TWNTPLIMTSANLSE
-365 EPQCITIVETR
+365 EPQCITLDETR

-408 PRLLRRARGYAPEPL
+408 PRLLRRARGYAPEPII
-423 TLPAG
+423 LPSG
-428 FANAP
+428 FVDAP

-445 FALLRDGQAILS
+445 FAMVRDGQAILS

-462 LEDART
+462 LEEART
-468 GREYT
+468 WREYT
-473 HTLRLY
+473 HILQLY

-497 YRSTQLGQQWA
+497 YRSTQLGQQWV

-529 AENGWPVEG
+529 AENGWSVEG
-538 GKVLGIL
+538 GKVLGIV
-545 LDGLGYGDDGT
+545 LDGLGYGNDGT
-556 LWGGEFLLADYSN
+556 LWGGEFLLADYAT
-569 YERVGHFKPV
+569 YQRVGHFKPV

-595 WAHLQALGWSE
+595 WAHLHALGWSA
-606 VSTCFADLELIQYLQ
+606 VAAHFADLELIQFLQ

-626 TLETMLTRGL
+626 TLETMLARGL
-636 NSPSSSSCGRLF
+636 NTPLSSSCGRLF
-648 DAVAAALDCSRDS
+648 DAVAAALGCSRDG

-666 QAAIELEALT
+666 QAAIELEAIT

-692 KNAAACWEIDPAPL
+692 KNAADCWEIDPAPL
-706 WFELLK
+706 WYELLK

-740 RLWVEYPEIK
+740 RLCVEYPAIQ

-758 FQNAILFNGIS
+758 FQNAILFNGIR
-769 QRLQGFGQPV
+769 QRLEDAGLQV
-779 LTHQHVP
+779 LIHQHVP
-786 TNDGGIALGQA
+786 SNDGGIALGQA
-797 VIGAMRQKQAYYAP
+797 VIGATAQM

>member
-12 QGVGFRPNVWRLARA
+12 QGVGFRPNVWRLAQV

-36 DSSGVLIDA
+36 DSSGVLVDA

-152 EFAQC
+152 GFVQC
-157 PDCLREYTDPAD
+157 PDCLREYTNPAD

-177 ACPTCGPSV
+177 ACPTCGPRV

-191 AGQGIEPTAA
+191 AEQGIAPTAA

-208 ASRLLREGCIIAL
+208 ASRLLREGHILAL

-231 DATNETAVATLR
+231 DAMNETSVAELR
-243 QRKRRYQKPLAL
+243 RRKRRYQKPLAL
-255 MARDTEVIRQYCYV
+255 MARDVMVIRQYCFV
-269 SDAEAALLQG
+269 SETEAALLHSK
-279 RHAPIVLLERKIPP
+279 HAPIVLLER
-293 IPSPSPARGEGSKR
+293 RVGGEM
-307 QESGG
+307 
-312 LSCSLTP
+312 P
-319 CGGGL
+319 
-324 GWGVSSALNTLGFM
+324 TLGFM

-350 SWDTPLIMTSANLSE
+350 SWDAPLVMTSANLSE
-365 EPQCITIVETR
+365 EPQCITIGETR

-408 PRLLRRARGYAPEPL
+408 SRILRRARGYAPEPIN
-423 TLPAG
+423 LPSG
-428 FANAP
+428 FADAP

-473 HTLRLY
+473 HTLQLY

-508 REQGLPLI
+508 REQGLPLLD
-516 EVQHHHAHVAACM
+516 VQHHHAHVAACM
-529 AENGWPVEG
+529 AENGWSVDG
-538 GKVLGIL
+538 GKVLGIV

-556 LWGGEFLLADYSN
+556 LWGGEFLLADYSG

-595 WAHLQALGWSE
+595 WAHLHALGWAD
-606 VSTCFADLELIQYLQ
+606 VSTCFAELELIQYLQ

-626 TLETMLTRGL
+626 TLETMLARGL
-636 NSPSSSSCGRLF
+636 NSPLSSSCGRLF
-648 DAVAAALDCSRDS
+648 DAVAAALNCSRDS

-666 QAAIELEALT
+666 QAALELEALT

-681 NIVPAYPFALA
+681 KIVPAYPFGLE
-692 KNAAACWEIDPAPL
+692 KNAAGCWEIDPAPL

-718 CREAIAAQF
+718 CREALAAQF

-740 RLWVEYPEIK
+740 RLWVEYPEIQ
-750 AIALSGGV
+750 AVALSGGV

-769 QRLQGFGQPV
+769 QRLQGLGQQV

-797 VIGAMRQKQAYYAP
+797 VIGAMRQKQAYCAP

>member
-1 MAQRI
+1 MRACRI

-12 QGVGFRPNVWRLARA
+12 QGVGFRPNVWRLAQA

-36 DSSGVLIDA
+36 DSSGVLIEA
-45 WGSDAAL
+45 WGNESAL

-58 LRTDIPPLARLD
+58 LRTEIPPLARID
-70 SLQVMLLDAPCPH
+70 GIHITVLDANCPH
-83 DDFRIIA
+83 HDFRIIA
-90 SESGEIHTG
+90 SESGDVHTG
-99 VVADA
+99 IVADA
-104 AMCPACRADIF
+104 AMCAACRADIF
-115 DASNRR
+115 DPNNRR

-152 EFAQC
+152 GFEQC
-157 PDCLREYTDPAD
+157 PECLREYTDPAD

-177 ACPTCGPSV
+177 ACPTCGPKV

-208 ASRLLREGCIIAL
+208 ASRLLREGRIIAL

-231 DATNETAVATLR
+231 DAMNETSVAELR
-243 QRKRRYQKPLAL
+243 RRKRRYQKPLAL
-255 MARDTEVIRQYCYV
+255 MARDIEVIRQHCYM
-269 SDAEAALLQG
+269 SEAEAALLHSK
-279 RHAPIVLLERKIPP
+279 HAPIVLLERRVGGEIPT
-293 IPSPSPARGEGSKR
+293 I
-307 QESGG
+307 
-312 LSCSLTP
+312 
-319 CGGGL
+319 
-324 GWGVSSALNTLGFM
+324 GFM
-338 LPYTPLHALLLE
+338 LSYTPLHALLLDT
-350 SWDTPLIMTSANLSE
+350 WNTPLIMTSANLSE
-365 EPQCITIVETR
+365 EPQCITLDETR
-376 QRMQGIADYLLL
+376 QRMQGITDYLLL

-398 DSVARILAGK
+398 DSVTRILAGK
-408 PRLLRRARGYAPEPL
+408 PRLLRRARGYAPEPIR
-423 TLPAG
+423 LPSD
-428 FANAP
+428 FMEAP

-468 GREYT
+468 WREYT
-473 HTLRLY
+473 HTLQLY

-529 AENGWPVEG
+529 AENGWPLDG
-538 GKVLGIL
+538 GKVLGIV

-556 LWGGEFLLADYSN
+556 LWGGEFLLADYSG
-569 YERVGHFKPV
+569 YERVGHFKPI

-595 WAHLQALGWSE
+595 WAHLHALGWSE
-606 VSTCFADLELIQYLQ
+606 VSTCFADLGLIQYLQ

-626 TLETMLTRGL
+626 TLETMLMRGL

-666 QAAIELEALT
+666 QAAIELESIT

-681 NIVPAYPFALA
+681 NIVPPYPFALE
-692 KNAAACWEIDPAPL
+692 KNAAGCWEIDPASM

-769 QRLQGFGQPV
+769 QRLQGFGQQV

-797 VIGAMRQKQAYYAP
+797 VIGAMLQKQAYYAP